1 MDACRCPWSRGPWRE
16 SGVVSSS
23 AGEGSGSAVP
33 KSRLQ
38 AREGHPDPR
47 EQRRRHRGPVPD
59 SAHLFHLVCLHH
71 WEAENIGDEREGEVR
86 GVWGAADPQPKAEA

>member
-1 MDACRCPWSRGPWRE
+1 MSVPTVRWTLARIGCRELFRGDRARLGRNRASSFERVIPTRVNRDAP
-16 SGVVSSS
+16 
-23 AGEGSGSAVP
+23 
-33 KSRLQ
+33 
-38 AREGHPDPR
+38 PR
-47 EQRRRHRGPVPD
+47 AAPD